1 MNDFLNDTREAL
13 EKAKEKAMPIM
24 EDMKDKLEDTVADFK
39 EKAAPVM
46 EDVKG
51 KVEEAMADIREKAA
65 PVVEKVKDGV
75 SDAVEAVKDGA
86 EKIGDILAPDAPGVN
101 VKNELFDELG
111 EQVAAD
117 KQASMDKAEEMQR
130 KLRELMGK

>member
-1 MNDFLNDTREAL
+1 MNDFLNDAREAL
-13 EKAKEKAMPIM
+13 EKAKEKAAPMM
-24 EDMKDKLEDTVADFK
+24 EDMKDKLEDAVSDIK
-39 EKAAPVM
+39 EKAAPVV

-51 KVEEAMADIREKAA
+51 KVEETVADIKEKAA
-65 PVVEKVKDGV
+65 PVVEKVKAGV
-75 SDAVEAVKDGA
+75 NDAVEAVKDGA
-86 EKIGDILAPDAPGVN
+86 EKIGDIFSPDAPGIN

-111 EQVAAD
+111 QQVAAD